1 MLLLEVQVLE
11 LYPFERKAA
20 VAQSLDAQSCEVQFR
35 EVQSPAVQFF
45 RVVFFD
51 SDVQSLKFETPICA
65 VQLQ

>member
-1 MLLLEVQVLE
+1 MLLFDVQVLE

-20 VAQSLDAQSCEVQFR
+20 VAQSLDAQSFGVHFR

-45 RVVFFD
+45 RVVLFD

-65 VQLQ
+65 VLIQ